1 MFITVTGSCIDAY
14 FNDGKHYIFKRDGEI
29 IAVSKQDCLQ
39 DAINL
44 RKLDEKYITKIGP
57 IIPLVYREGTY
68 IIAPDTI
75 MEGAYGEVRKMAGV
89 VVKETEY
96 VYAWLLEI
104 AVLELIARVYP
115 NPEEVGLPKCLNYGR
130 YRDRYTITMPDY
142 GKNIPLNISD
152 HLCKKIAL
160 SIHSLHAIGLVHRD
174 VKHTNI
180 VEKNGNPIL
189 IDFGLSTWFPFT
201 NIRNRD
207 TSIQTMYYRA
217 PEVAL
222 YQRGKYTMAIDDWS
236 YGVILASRKKMLHK
250 PLTTEE
256 LRRDLTILYGQDV
269 TKIKEDAL
277 PIINQGKAQQFLQF
291 NPSKRQRVSDNEI
304 TGKSIYSLL
313 PISNVMFTCGV
324 EVNLQLLSCINW
336 ASYFAAVEY
345 YGEGENVRLSCSI
358 ADILFG
364 GAATDDP
371 IINYVTKIR
380 TKLFRLNTF
389 FILVLLYPDRISD
402 FVLPC
407 FYLTVGGTKFSHRD
421 QAEWIEMFLETG
433 EYTKNDIYDKLMTG
447 SESYDLFE
455 KFIVNNN
462 CKLV

>member
-1 MFITVTGSCIDAY
+1 MFITVRCIDIY
-14 FNDGKHYIFKRDGEI
+14 FNDSKHYIFKRDGEI

-39 DAINL
+39 DTINL

-57 IIPLVYREGTY
+57 IIPLVYRDGTY
-68 IIAPDTI
+68 IITPDTEI
-75 MEGAYGEVRKMAGV
+75 EGAYGKVRKMAGV
-89 VVKETEY
+89 VVKETKY
-96 VYAWLLEI
+96 IYAWLIEI
-104 AVLELIARVYP
+104 SVLELIARVYP
-115 NPEEVGLPKCLNYGR
+115 NPEEVGLPRSLNYGR
-130 YRDRYTITMPDY
+130 YGDSYTITMPDY

-152 HLCKKIAL
+152 QWCKKIAL

-174 VKHTNI
+174 IKHTNI

-217 PEVAL
+217 PEISVEH
-222 YQRGKYTMAIDDWS
+222 RGKYTMAIDDWS

-250 PLTTEE
+250 PITTEE

-269 TKIKEDAL
+269 TKIKGDAL
-277 PIINQGKAQQFLQF
+277 PIIDQGEAQQFLQF
-291 NPSKRQRVSDNEI
+291 NPSKRQRVGDNEI
-304 TGKSIYSLL
+304 TGKSICSLL

-324 EVNLQLLSCINW
+324 EVNLQLLSCTNW

-345 YGEGENVRLSCSI
+345 YGEGKNVRPSCSI

-364 GAATDDP
+364 GVVTNNP
-371 IINYVTKIR
+371 IISYIMKIR

-389 FILVLLYPDRISD
+389 FILVLLYPDRIID

-407 FYLTVGGTKFSHRD
+407 FYLTIGGTKFPHRD
-421 QAEWIEMFLETG
+421 QADWIQVYLETG
-433 EYTKNDIYDKLMTG
+433 EYIKNDIYDKFMKG